1 MMKVKI
7 VHISLFLF
15 FAYLSVFAQE
25 RFISSSRN
33 MQFINPSYHGINMV
47 SKAGVYYSQFSYG
60 EGTSY
65 IDNKYLYGNFAF
77 DDMNFSIGLD
87 VNSFSLTNLGLTE
100 NNIDL
105 SYIYKI
111 PINFDTYILG
121 ALTLGIGSDNIDRG
135 ALIFQD
141 QIDLTLGTIS
151 GVSRDP
157 LADFSPSTNYFD
169 IGASALIYN
178 ERFLIGLSLD
188 HINTPNVSFN
198 NESNFEKEISFSL
211 QAALEFNVNQYG
223 RSFLPDNSYM
233 LTYLYV
239 QQAGENLRIYSS
251 QELQMDGFTLGI
263 LQSLAKYKE
272 NNSLEFGFITGFSSE
287 NYRVDL
293 TYTFPSSLTTYN
305 PPSIVQ
311 IGVTMDFDRFSRN
324 RRGNYKRLSTNNM

>member
-1 MMKVKI
+1 VKI
-7 VHISLFLF
+7 AHIGLLLLCVSFSGF
-15 FAYLSVFAQE
+15 TQE
-25 RFISSSRN
+25 GHFSTSRN

-47 SKAGVYYSQFSYG
+47 SKAGVYYSQFDFG
-60 EGTSY
+60 DGTSY

-77 DDMNFSIGLD
+77 EDMNFSIGLD

-100 NNIDL
+100 NKIDL

-169 IGASALIYN
+169 IGASALVYN
-178 ERFLIGLSLD
+178 ERFLVGLSLD

-198 NESNFEKEISFSL
+198 NESNIQKEIAFSL

-223 RSFLPDNSYM
+223 RSFLPDYSYM
-233 LTYLYV
+233 MMYLYA
-239 QQAGENLRIYSS
+239 QQAGETLRIYSS

-263 LQSLAKYKE
+263 LQSLAKFRD
-272 NNSLEFGFITGFSSE
+272 NNALEFGLISGFSSE

-293 TYTFPSSLTTYN
+293 TYTFPSSQTTYN

>member
-1 MMKVKI
+1 MRTVKI
-7 VHISLFLF
+7 THIGLLLFVFSLG
-15 FAYLSVFAQE
+15 FAQE
-25 RFISSSRN
+25 GFVSTSRN

-47 SKAGVYYSQFSYG
+47 SKAGVYYSQFDYG
-60 EGTSY
+60 DGTSY

-77 DDMNFSIGLD
+77 EDMNFSIGLD

-100 NNIDL
+100 NKIDL

-121 ALTLGIGSDNIDRG
+121 ALKLGIGSDNIDRG

-198 NESNFEKEISFSL
+198 NESNIEKEIAFSL

-223 RSFLPDNSYM
+223 RSFLPDYSYM
-233 LTYLYV
+233 MMYLYA
-239 QQAGENLRIYSS
+239 QQAGETLRIYSS

-263 LQSLAKYKE
+263 LQSLSKYKE
-272 NNSLEFGFITGFSSE
+272 NNSLEFGLISGFSSE

-293 TYTFPSSLTTYN
+293 TYTFPSSQTTYN

>member
-1 MMKVKI
+1 MRTVKI
-7 VHISLFLF
+7 AHIAILLCAFSTGL
-15 FAYLSVFAQE
+15 AQE
-25 RFISSSRN
+25 GFISTSRN

-47 SKAGVYYSQFSYG
+47 SKAGVYYSQFDYG
-60 EGTSY
+60 DGTSY

-77 DDMNFSIGLD
+77 EDMNFSIGLD
-87 VNSFSLTNLGLTE
+87 VNSFNLTNLGLTE
-100 NNIDL
+100 NKIDL

-198 NESNFEKEISFSL
+198 NESNLEKKIAFSL

-223 RSFLPDNSYM
+223 RSFLPDYSYM
-233 LTYLYV
+233 MMYLYA
-239 QQAGENLRIYSS
+239 QQAGETLRIYSS

-263 LQSLAKYKE
+263 LQSLAKFKE
-272 NNSLEFGFITGFSSE
+272 NNSLEFGLISGFSSE

-293 TYTFPSSLTTYN
+293 TYTFPSSQTTYN

>member
-1 MMKVKI
+1 MRIGKI
-7 VHISLFLF
+7 VHIGLLLLCGSF
-15 FAYLSVFAQE
+15 SGFAQE
-25 RFISSSRN
+25 GFVTSSRN
-33 MQFINPSYHGINMV
+33 MQFINPSYHGINLV
-47 SKAGVYYSQFSYG
+47 SKAGVYYSQFDFG
-60 EGTSY
+60 DGTSY

-77 DDMNFSIGLD
+77 EDMNFSIGLD

-100 NNIDL
+100 NKIDL

-169 IGASALIYN
+169 IGASALVYN

-198 NESNFEKEISFSL
+198 NESNIEKEIAFSL

-223 RSFLPDNSYM
+223 RSFLPDYSYM
-233 LTYLYV
+233 MMYLYA
-239 QQAGENLRIYSS
+239 QQAGETLRIYSS

-263 LQSLAKYKE
+263 LQSLAKFRD
-272 NNSLEFGFITGFSSE
+272 NNALEFGLISGFSSE

-293 TYTFPSSLTTYN
+293 TYTFPSSQTTYN
-305 PPSIVQ
+305 PPSTVQ

>member
-1 MMKVKI
+1 MRIVKI
-7 VHISLFLF
+7 AHIGLLLLCGSFSGF
-15 FAYLSVFAQE
+15 SQE
-25 RFISSSRN
+25 GYVSTSRN
-33 MQFINPSYHGINMV
+33 IQFINPSYHGINMV
-47 SKAGVYYSQFSYG
+47 SKAGVNYSQFDYG
-60 EGTSY
+60 DGTSY

-77 DDMNFSIGLD
+77 DEMNFSIGLD
-87 VNSFSLTNLGLTE
+87 VNSFNLTNLGLTE
-100 NNIDL
+100 NKIDL

-169 IGASALIYN
+169 IGASALVYN

-198 NESNFEKEISFSL
+198 NESELEKEIAFSL
-211 QAALEFNVNQYG
+211 QAALEFNANQYG
-223 RSFLPDNSYM
+223 RSFLPDYSYM
-233 LTYLYV
+233 LMYFYA
-239 QQAGENLRIYSS
+239 QQAGETLRIYSS

-263 LQSLAKYKE
+263 LQSLAKFRD
-272 NNSLEFGFITGFSSE
+272 NNALEFGLISGFSSE

-293 TYTFPSSLTTYN
+293 TYTFPSSETTYN

>member
-1 MMKVKI
+1 MRKVRI
-7 VHISLFLF
+7 VHIGLLLLCGSF
-15 FAYLSVFAQE
+15 SGFAQE
-25 RFISSSRN
+25 GYVSTSRN

-47 SKAGVYYSQFSYG
+47 SKAGVYYSQFDFG
-60 EGTSY
+60 DGTSY

-77 DDMNFSIGLD
+77 EEMNFSIGLD
-87 VNSFSLTNLGLTE
+87 VNSFSLTNLGLTK
-100 NNIDL
+100 NKIDL

-141 QIDLTLGTIS
+141 QIDLAFGTIS

-169 IGASALIYN
+169 IGASALVYN
-178 ERFLIGLSLD
+178 ERFLVGLSLD

-198 NESNFEKEISFSL
+198 NESTVEKEIAFSL
-211 QAALEFNVNQYG
+211 QAGLEFNVNQYG
-223 RSFLPDNSYM
+223 RSFLPDYSYM
-233 LTYLYV
+233 MMYLYA
-239 QQAGENLRIYSS
+239 QQAGETLRIYSS

-272 NNSLEFGFITGFSSE
+272 NNSLEFGLISGFSSD

-293 TYTFPSSLTTYN
+293 TYTFPSSQTTYN

>member
-1 MMKVKI
+1 MKVKI
-7 VHISLFLF
+7 VHITLFLL
-15 FAYLSVFAQE
+15 FAYLSAFAQE

-47 SKAGVYYSQFSYG
+47 SKAGVYYSQFNYG

-77 DDMNFSIGLD
+77 EDMNFSIGLD

-157 LADFSPSTNYFD
+157 LADFSPATNYFD

-198 NESNFEKEISFSL
+198 NESELEKEISFSL

-233 LTYLYV
+233 LTYLYA

-272 NNSLEFGFITGFSSE
+272 NNSLEFGFIIGFSSD

-293 TYTFPSSLTTYN
+293 TYTFPSSQTTYN

-311 IGVTMDFDRFSRN
+311 IGVTMDFDRFSQN

>member
-1 MMKVKI
+1 MRKVRI
-7 VHISLFLF
+7 VHIGLLLLCGSF
-15 FAYLSVFAQE
+15 SGFAQE
-25 RFISSSRN
+25 GYISTSRN

-47 SKAGVYYSQFSYG
+47 SKAGVYYSQFDYG
-60 EGTSY
+60 DGTSY

-77 DDMNFSIGLD
+77 EEMNFSIGLD
-87 VNSFSLTNLGLTE
+87 VNSFSLTNLGLNE
-100 NNIDL
+100 NKIDL

-121 ALTLGIGSDNIDRG
+121 ALTLGIGSDSIDRG

-141 QIDLTLGTIS
+141 QIDLAFGTIS

-169 IGASALIYN
+169 IGASALVYN
-178 ERFLIGLSLD
+178 ERFLVGLSLD

-198 NESNFEKEISFSL
+198 NESTVEKEIAFSL

-223 RSFLPDNSYM
+223 RSFLPDYSYM
-233 LTYLYV
+233 MMYLYA
-239 QQAGENLRIYSS
+239 QQAGETLRIYSS

-272 NNSLEFGFITGFSSE
+272 NNSLEFGLISGFSSD

-293 TYTFPSSLTTYN
+293 TYTFPSSQTTYN

>member
-1 MMKVKI
+1 MRTVRI
-7 VHISLFLF
+7 VQIALFLL
-15 FAYLSVFAQE
+15 FAFSSGFAQE
-25 RFISSSRN
+25 GFISSSRN
-33 MQFINPSYHGINMV
+33 MQFVNPSYHGINMV
-47 SKAGVYYSQFSYG
+47 SKAGVYYSQFDYG
-60 EGTSY
+60 DGTSY

-77 DDMNFSIGLD
+77 EDMNFSIGLD

-100 NNIDL
+100 NKIDL

-121 ALTLGIGSDNIDRG
+121 ALTFGIGSDNIDRG
-135 ALIFQD
+135 SLIFQD

-198 NESNFEKEISFSL
+198 NESNVEKEIAFSL

-223 RSFLPDNSYM
+223 RSFLPDYSYM
-233 LTYLYV
+233 LMYLYA
-239 QQAGENLRIYSS
+239 QQAGETLRIYSS

-272 NNSLEFGFITGFSSE
+272 NNSLEFGLTSGFSSD

-293 TYTFPSSLTTYN
+293 TYTFPSSQTTYN

>member
-1 MMKVKI
+1 MRTVKI
-7 VHISLFLF
+7 AHIVILLCAFSTG
-15 FAYLSVFAQE
+15 FAQE
-25 RFISSSRN
+25 GFISPSRN

-47 SKAGVYYSQFSYG
+47 SKAGVYYSQFDYG
-60 EGTSY
+60 DGTSY

-77 DDMNFSIGLD
+77 EDMNFSIGLD
-87 VNSFSLTNLGLTE
+87 VNSFNLTNLGLTE
-100 NNIDL
+100 NKIDL

-198 NESNFEKEISFSL
+198 NESNLEKKIAFSL

-223 RSFLPDNSYM
+223 RSFLPDYSYM
-233 LTYLYV
+233 MMYLYA
-239 QQAGENLRIYSS
+239 QQAGETLRIYSS

-263 LQSLAKYKE
+263 LQSLAKFKE
-272 NNSLEFGFITGFSSE
+272 NNSVEFGLISGFSSE

-293 TYTFPSSLTTYN
+293 TYTFPSSQTTYN

>member
-1 MMKVKI
+1 MRTVKI
-7 VHISLFLF
+7 AHIVILLCAFSTG
-15 FAYLSVFAQE
+15 FAQE
-25 RFISSSRN
+25 GFISTSRN

-47 SKAGVYYSQFSYG
+47 SKAGVYYSQFDYG
-60 EGTSY
+60 DGTSY

-77 DDMNFSIGLD
+77 EDMNFSIGLD
-87 VNSFSLTNLGLTE
+87 VNSFNLTNLGLTE
-100 NNIDL
+100 NKIDL

-198 NESNFEKEISFSL
+198 NESNLEKKIAFSL

-223 RSFLPDNSYM
+223 RSFLPDYSYM
-233 LTYLYV
+233 MMYLYA
-239 QQAGENLRIYSS
+239 QQAGETLRIYSS

-263 LQSLAKYKE
+263 LQSLAKFKE
-272 NNSLEFGFITGFSSE
+272 NNSVEFGLISGFSSE

-293 TYTFPSSLTTYN
+293 TYTFPSSQTTYN

>member
-1 MMKVKI
+1 MRTVRI
-7 VHISLFLF
+7 VQIGLFLL
-15 FAYLSVFAQE
+15 FAFSSGFAQE
-25 RFISSSRN
+25 GFISSSRN
-33 MQFINPSYHGINMV
+33 MQFVNPSYHGINMV
-47 SKAGVYYSQFSYG
+47 SKAGVYYSQFDYG
-60 EGTSY
+60 DGTSY

-77 DDMNFSIGLD
+77 EDMNFSIGLD

-100 NNIDL
+100 NKIDL

-169 IGASALIYN
+169 IGASALVYN

-198 NESNFEKEISFSL
+198 NESELEKEIAFSL

-223 RSFLPDNSYM
+223 RSFLPDYSYM
-233 LTYLYV
+233 LMYLYA
-239 QQAGENLRIYSS
+239 QQAGETLRICSS

-272 NNSLEFGFITGFSSE
+272 NNSLEFGLISGFSSE

-293 TYTFPSSLTTYN
+293 TYTFPSSQTTYN

>member
-1 MMKVKI
+1 MRKVRI
-7 VHISLFLF
+7 VHIGLLLLCGSF
-15 FAYLSVFAQE
+15 SGFAQE
-25 RFISSSRN
+25 GYVSTSRN
-33 MQFINPSYHGINMV
+33 IQFINPSYHGINMV
-47 SKAGVYYSQFSYG
+47 SKAGVYYSQFDFG
-60 EGTSY
+60 DGTSY

-77 DDMNFSIGLD
+77 EEMNFSIGID

-100 NNIDL
+100 NKIDL

-141 QIDLTLGTIS
+141 QIDLAFGTIS

-169 IGASALIYN
+169 IGASALVYN
-178 ERFLIGLSLD
+178 ERFLVGLSLD

-198 NESNFEKEISFSL
+198 NESTVEKEIAFSL

-223 RSFLPDNSYM
+223 RSFLPDYSYM
-233 LTYLYV
+233 MMYLYA
-239 QQAGENLRIYSS
+239 QQAGETLRIYSS

-272 NNSLEFGFITGFSSE
+272 NNSLEFGLISGFSSD

-293 TYTFPSSLTTYN
+293 TYTFPSSQTTYN

>member
-1 MMKVKI
+1 MRIGKI
-7 VHISLFLF
+7 AHIGLLLLCGSFSGF
-15 FAYLSVFAQE
+15 TQE
-25 RFISSSRN
+25 GHFSTSRN

-47 SKAGVYYSQFSYG
+47 SKAGVYYSQFDFG
-60 EGTSY
+60 DGTSY

-77 DDMNFSIGLD
+77 EDMDFSIGLD

-100 NNIDL
+100 NKIDI

-198 NESNFEKEISFSL
+198 NESNIEKEIAFSL

-223 RSFLPDNSYM
+223 RSFLPDYSYM
-233 LTYLYV
+233 MMYLYA
-239 QQAGENLRIYSS
+239 QQAGETLRVYSS

-263 LQSLAKYKE
+263 LQSLAKFRD
-272 NNSLEFGFITGFSSE
+272 NNALEFGLTSGFSSE

-293 TYTFPSSLTTYN
+293 TYTFPSSQTTYN

>member
-1 MMKVKI
+1 MRKVRI
-7 VHISLFLF
+7 VHIGLLLLCGSF
-15 FAYLSVFAQE
+15 SGFAQE
-25 RFISSSRN
+25 GYVSTSRN

-47 SKAGVYYSQFSYG
+47 SKAGVYYSQFDFG
-60 EGTSY
+60 DGTSY

-77 DDMNFSIGLD
+77 EDMNFSIGLD

-100 NNIDL
+100 NKIDL

-135 ALIFQD
+135 ALVFQD

-198 NESNFEKEISFSL
+198 NESNIDKEIAFSL

-223 RSFLPDNSYM
+223 RSFLPDYSYM
-233 LTYLYV
+233 MMYLYA
-239 QQAGENLRIYSS
+239 QQAGETLRIYSS

-272 NNSLEFGFITGFSSE
+272 NNSLEFGLISGFSSE

>member
-1 MMKVKI
+1 MKMVVRGHIILI
-7 VHISLFLF
+7 VLLAFSFG
-15 FAYLSVFAQE
+15 YAQE
-25 RFISSSRN
+25 GYSISSRN
-33 MQFINPSYHGINMV
+33 MQFINPSYHGMNMV
-47 SKAGVYYSQFSYG
+47 SKAGVYYSRFDFG
-60 EGTSY
+60 DGTSY

-77 DDMNFSIGLD
+77 EDMNFSIGLD

-100 NNIDL
+100 NQIDL

-111 PINFDTYILG
+111 PVNFDTYILG
-121 ALTLGIGSDNIDRG
+121 ALTLGIGSQDIDRSS
-135 ALIFQD
+135 LIFQD

-169 IGASALIYN
+169 IGASALVYN

-198 NESNFEKEISFSL
+198 NESEIEKEIAFSL

-233 LTYLYV
+233 LIYLYA
-239 QQAGENLRIYSS
+239 QQAGETLRIFSS
-251 QELQMDGFTLGI
+251 QELQMDGFSLGI
-263 LQSLAKYKE
+263 LQSLAKYLD
-272 NNSLEFGFITGFSSE
+272 NNSLEFGLITGFSSD

-293 TYTFPSSLTTYN
+293 TYTFPSSQTTFN

-311 IGVTMDFDRFSRN
+311 IGVTMDFNQFSRN
-324 RRGNYKRLSTNNM
+324 RRGNYKRLSTDNM

>member
-1 MMKVKI
+1 MRTVRI
-7 VHISLFLF
+7 VQIGLFLL
-15 FAYLSVFAQE
+15 FAFSSGFAQE
-25 RFISSSRN
+25 GFISSSRN

-47 SKAGVYYSQFSYG
+47 SKAGVYYSQFDYG
-60 EGTSY
+60 DGTSY

-77 DDMNFSIGLD
+77 EDMNFSIGLD

-100 NNIDL
+100 NKIDL

-121 ALTLGIGSDNIDRG
+121 ALKLGIGSDNIDRV

-169 IGASALIYN
+169 IGASALVYN

-198 NESNFEKEISFSL
+198 NESELEKEIAFSL

-223 RSFLPDNSYM
+223 RSFLPDYSYM
-233 LTYLYV
+233 LMYLYA
-239 QQAGENLRIYSS
+239 QQAGETLRICSS

-272 NNSLEFGFITGFSSE
+272 NNSLEFGLISGFSSE

-293 TYTFPSSLTTYN
+293 TYTFPSSQTTYN

>member
-1 MMKVKI
+1 MRTVRI
-7 VHISLFLF
+7 VQIGLFLL
-15 FAYLSVFAQE
+15 FAFSSGFAQE
-25 RFISSSRN
+25 GFISSSRN
-33 MQFINPSYHGINMV
+33 MQFVNPSYHGINMV
-47 SKAGVYYSQFSYG
+47 SKAGVYYSQFDYG
-60 EGTSY
+60 DGTSY

-77 DDMNFSIGLD
+77 EDMNFSIGLD

-100 NNIDL
+100 NKIDL

-198 NESNFEKEISFSL
+198 NESNIEKEIAFSL

-223 RSFLPDNSYM
+223 RSFLPDYSYM
-233 LTYLYV
+233 MMYLYA
-239 QQAGENLRIYSS
+239 QQAGETLRIYSS

-272 NNSLEFGFITGFSSE
+272 NNSLEFGLISGFSSE

-293 TYTFPSSLTTYN
+293 TYTFPSSQTTYN

>member
-1 MMKVKI
+1 MKYYRSYLSI
-7 VHISLFLF
+7 ITLSISLLGI
-15 FAYLSVFAQE
+15 AQE
-25 RFISSSRN
+25 GYINTSRN
-33 MQFINPSYHGINMV
+33 IQFINPSFHGLNMI
-47 SKAGVYYSQFSYG
+47 SRAGVHYTLFNYG

-65 IDNKYLYGNFAF
+65 IDNKYLYGNFSF
-77 DDMNFSIGLD
+77 QEMNFSIGLD
-87 VNSFSLTNLGLTE
+87 VNSFSLTNLGLSE
-100 NNIDL
+100 NTIDL

-111 PINFDTYILG
+111 PVNFDTYILG
-121 ALTLGIGSDNIDRG
+121 ALTLGIGSNNIDRSS
-135 ALIFQD
+135 LIFQD

-151 GVSRDP
+151 GASRDP

-178 ERFLIGLSLD
+178 SRFLIGLSLD
-188 HINTPNVSFN
+188 HVNTPNVSFN
-198 NESNFEKEISFSL
+198 SESNFERKVAFSL

-223 RSFLPDNSYM
+223 RSFLPDYSYM
-233 LTYLYV
+233 MLYLYA
-239 QQAGENLRIYSS
+239 QQVGETLRIYSS

-263 LQSLAKYKE
+263 LQSLSNFRD
-272 NNSLEFGFITGFSSE
+272 NNSLEFGLISGFSSE

>member
-1 MMKVKI
+1 MRIGKI
-7 VHISLFLF
+7 AHIGLLLLCGSF
-15 FAYLSVFAQE
+15 SGFAQE
-25 RFISSSRN
+25 GYFSNSRN

-47 SKAGVYYSQFSYG
+47 SKAGVYYSQFDFG
-60 EGTSY
+60 DGTSY

-77 DDMNFSIGLD
+77 EDMNFSIGLD

-100 NNIDL
+100 NKIDI

-198 NESNFEKEISFSL
+198 NESNIEKEIAFSL

-223 RSFLPDNSYM
+223 RSFLPDYSYM
-233 LTYLYV
+233 MMYLYA
-239 QQAGENLRIYSS
+239 QQAGETLRIYSS

-263 LQSLAKYKE
+263 LQSLAKFRD
-272 NNSLEFGFITGFSSE
+272 NNAFEFGLISGFSSE

-293 TYTFPSSLTTYN
+293 TYTFPSSQTTYN
-305 PPSIVQ
+305 PPSTVQ

-324 RRGNYKRLSTNNM
+324 RRGNYKRLSTDNM

>member
-1 MMKVKI
+1 MRTVKI
-7 VHISLFLF
+7 AHIVILLCAFSTG
-15 FAYLSVFAQE
+15 FAQE
-25 RFISSSRN
+25 GFISTSRN

-47 SKAGVYYSQFSYG
+47 SKAGVYYSQFDYG
-60 EGTSY
+60 DGTSY

-77 DDMNFSIGLD
+77 EDMNFSIGID
-87 VNSFSLTNLGLTE
+87 VNSFNLTNLGLTE
-100 NNIDL
+100 NKISL

-198 NESNFEKEISFSL
+198 NESNLEKKIAFSL

-223 RSFLPDNSYM
+223 RSFLPDYSYM
-233 LTYLYV
+233 MMYLYA
-239 QQAGENLRIYSS
+239 QQAGETLRIYSS

-263 LQSLAKYKE
+263 LQSLAKFKE
-272 NNSLEFGFITGFSSE
+272 NNSLEFGLISGFSSE

-293 TYTFPSSLTTYN
+293 TYTFPSSQTTYN

>member
-1 MMKVKI
+1 MRTVKI
-7 VHISLFLF
+7 AHIVILLCAFSTG
-15 FAYLSVFAQE
+15 FAQE
-25 RFISSSRN
+25 GFISTSRN

-47 SKAGVYYSQFSYG
+47 SKAGVYYSQFDYG
-60 EGTSY
+60 DGTSY

-77 DDMNFSIGLD
+77 EDMNFSIGID
-87 VNSFSLTNLGLTE
+87 VNSFNLTNLGLTE
-100 NNIDL
+100 NKIDL

-198 NESNFEKEISFSL
+198 NESELEKEIAFSL

-223 RSFLPDNSYM
+223 RSFLPDYSYM
-233 LTYLYV
+233 MMYLYA
-239 QQAGENLRIYSS
+239 QQAGETLRIYSS

-272 NNSLEFGFITGFSSE
+272 NNSLEFGLISGFSSE

-293 TYTFPSSLTTYN
+293 TYTFPSSQTTYN

>member
-1 MMKVKI
+1 MRKVRI
-7 VHISLFLF
+7 VHIGLLLLCGSF
-15 FAYLSVFAQE
+15 SGFAQE
-25 RFISSSRN
+25 GYVSTSRN

-47 SKAGVYYSQFSYG
+47 SKAGVYYSQFDFG
-60 EGTSY
+60 DGTSY

-77 DDMNFSIGLD
+77 EDMNFSIGLD
-87 VNSFSLTNLGLTE
+87 VNSFSLTNLGLTK
-100 NNIDL
+100 NKIDL

-141 QIDLTLGTIS
+141 QIDLAFGTIS

-198 NESNFEKEISFSL
+198 NESNIEKEIAFSL

-223 RSFLPDNSYM
+223 RSFLPDYSYM
-233 LTYLYV
+233 MMYLYA
-239 QQAGENLRIYSS
+239 QQAGETLRIYSS

-263 LQSLAKYKE
+263 LQSLAKYKK
-272 NNSLEFGFITGFSSE
+272 NNSLEFGLISGFSSE

-293 TYTFPSSLTTYN
+293 TYTFPSSQITYN

>member
-1 MMKVKI
+1 MRTVKI
-7 VHISLFLF
+7 THIGLLLFVFSLG
-15 FAYLSVFAQE
+15 FAQE
-25 RFISSSRN
+25 GFVSTSRN

-47 SKAGVYYSQFSYG
+47 SKAGVFYSQFDYG
-60 EGTSY
+60 DGTSY

-77 DDMNFSIGLD
+77 EDMNFSIGLD

-100 NNIDL
+100 NKIDL

-198 NESNFEKEISFSL
+198 NESNIEKEIAFSL

-223 RSFLPDNSYM
+223 RSFLPDYSYM
-233 LTYLYV
+233 MMYLYA
-239 QQAGENLRIYSS
+239 QQAGETLRIYSS
-251 QELQMDGFTLGI
+251 QELQMDGFNLGI

-272 NNSLEFGFITGFSSE
+272 NNSLEFGLISGFSSD

-293 TYTFPSSLTTYN
+293 TYTFPSSQTTYN

>member
-1 MMKVKI
+1 MRKVRI
-7 VHISLFLF
+7 VHIGLLLLCGSF
-15 FAYLSVFAQE
+15 SGFAQE
-25 RFISSSRN
+25 GYVSTSRN
-33 MQFINPSYHGINMV
+33 IQFINPSYHGINMV
-47 SKAGVYYSQFSYG
+47 SKAGVYYSQFDFG
-60 EGTSY
+60 DGTSY

-77 DDMNFSIGLD
+77 EEMNFSIGLD
-87 VNSFSLTNLGLTE
+87 VNSFSLTNLGLTK
-100 NNIDL
+100 NKIDL

-141 QIDLTLGTIS
+141 QIDLAFGTIS

-169 IGASALIYN
+169 IGASALVYN
-178 ERFLIGLSLD
+178 ERFLVGLSLD

-198 NESNFEKEISFSL
+198 NESTVEKEIAFSL
-211 QAALEFNVNQYG
+211 QAGLEFNVNQYG
-223 RSFLPDNSYM
+223 RSFLPDYSYM
-233 LTYLYV
+233 MMYLYA
-239 QQAGENLRIYSS
+239 QQAGETLRIYSS

-272 NNSLEFGFITGFSSE
+272 NNSLEFGLISGFSSD

-293 TYTFPSSLTTYN
+293 TYTFPSSQTTYN